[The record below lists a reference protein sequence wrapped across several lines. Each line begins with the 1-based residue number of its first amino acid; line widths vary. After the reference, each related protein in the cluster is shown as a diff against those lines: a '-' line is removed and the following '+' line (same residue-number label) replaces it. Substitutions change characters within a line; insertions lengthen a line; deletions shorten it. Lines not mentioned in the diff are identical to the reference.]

1 MFNNR
6 TTVDQN
12 GPLNTPTTA
21 GRKKDGMGLRINTN
35 IQALAAQRN
44 LGVSNMKQQS
54 SLEKMASG
62 TRISKAADDSA
73 GLAISEKMRADIRS
87 LRQDSR
93 NANDG
98 ISLVQV
104 AEGGMNEVGNIL
116 TRFRELSIQAA
127 SDTIGDKE
135 RGFINKEVQQLR
147 AEVDRIAATTEF
159 NGHKLLAG
167 QGEKLEIQVGLNNS
181 PENDRFVF
189 DTQKMRTSLDGLG
202 LADINTE
209 SKEAAQ
215 SNLAKI
221 DAAITTLSENRSEIG
236 ALQNRLGSSV
246 QNLAIYEENLSA
258 ARSRIYDVDM
268 AQESSEMTKNSI
280 LTQAGTSVLS
290 QANSNAQMALKL
302 LG

>member
-12 GPLNTPTTA
+12 NPLNAPKTA

-73 GLAISEKMRADIRS
+73 GLAITEKMRADIRS

-135 RGFINKEVQQLR
+135 RRFINKEVQQLR

-167 QGEKLEIQVGLNNS
+167 QGERLEIQVGLNNS

-189 DTQKMRTSLDGLG
+189 DTQKMKTSLDGLG

-221 DAAITTLSENRSEIG
+221 DSAITMLSENRSEIG

-268 AQESSEMTKNSI
+268 AAESSEMTKNSI

-290 QANSNAQMALKL
+290 QANSNANMALKL

>member
-1 MFNNR
+1 
-6 TTVDQN
+6 
-12 GPLNTPTTA
+12 
-21 GRKKDGMGLRINTN
+21 MGLRINTN
-35 IQALAAQRN
+35 IQALSAQRYLGTSN
-44 LGVSNMKQQS
+44 LKQQS
-54 SLEKMASG
+54 SMEKMASG
-62 TRISKAADDSA
+62 TRIAKAADDSA

-87 LRQDSR
+87 LRQDTR

-104 AEGGMNEVGNIL
+104 AEGGMSEVGNIL

-147 AEVDRIAATTEF
+147 AEVDRISQTTEF

-167 QGEKLEIQVGLNNS
+167 KGERLEVQVGLNNS

-189 DTQKMRTSLDGLG
+189 DTQKMNTGLAALG
-202 LADINTE
+202 LEGINTN
-209 SKEAAQ
+209 SKEEAQ
-215 SNLAKI
+215 GNLAKI
-221 DAAITTLSENRSEIG
+221 DAAITGLSENRSEIG
-236 ALQNRLGSSV
+236 ALQNRLASSV
-246 QNLAIYEENLSA
+246 QNLATYEENLSA

-268 AQESSEMTKNSI
+268 AQESSEMTKNNI
-280 LTQAGTSVLS
+280 LTQAGTAVLS
-290 QANSNAQMALKL
+290 QANNNAQSALKL